1 MLWQIKKIWSYLE
14 VRIILNIIYK
24 HWSQFSIFSIDLWN
38 NGNLVQD
45 IFLGEIKVPV
55 NVLRNDS
62 SHQAW

>member
-45 IFLGEIKVPV
+45 IFLG
-55 NVLRNDS
+55 
-62 SHQAW
+62 